1 MTRRSRPDPVDPA
14 ELTAADCR
22 RAAMDL
28 LARREHSRV
37 ELDRKLSRRGFPPE
51 LLGPVLDQL
60 TADRLIDESRFVES
74 FVSTRVRRGQGPVR
88 IGAELRQRG
97 VAEQTGEQGVA
108 AAEVDWVVRARET
121 RRGRFG
127 EAAPAD
133 RREWARQARFLQY
146 RGFTSEQI
154 RAALGEPP
162 QRG

>member
-1 MTRRSRPDPVDPA
+1 
-14 ELTAADCR
+14 
-22 RAAMDL
+22 MDL

-37 ELDRKLSRRGFPPE
+37 ELNRKLSRRGFSPE

-60 TADRLIDESRFVES
+60 TVERLLDESRFVES

-97 VAEQTGEQGVA
+97 VTEQTGEQGMA

-121 RRGRFG
+121 RSGKFG
-127 EAAPAD
+127 EALPAD